1 MANENQI
8 TFDFLLEKCAELLY
22 QELLNRNEIPS
33 NIGPHIYFNKIEKF
47 RNVRKWYERAI
58 GVEELDDGDDKY
70 KNIIRIFTKG
80 SKTGTLD
87 YQIRSLFNNEDFIK
101 ETNQQ
106 LINSNK
112 QRGSFTEL
120 LKQANK
126 DVEVELDSANLKQLK
141 KYIDEFIKK
150 MKASYVKDNNTYSLK
165 VDDKGS
171 RKEILFDKTSSV
183 GKELEYLLNFYQ
195 DSIPLVNGCYF
206 NALGIIKEVKDKNF
220 SYNLSQKEEDDDLV
234 NEILKYSYGEID
246 PNGGTIFDKIK
257 EKHEIPKYYLV
268 DQLFNCLDKIK
279 KADLQKINSV
289 YTNSDDKIVKDFY
302 QTLYDFV
309 IQSKYYRDKYDFINT
324 LTTNKNTI
332 LTGPPGTGKTFQV
345 MESLKEL
352 PEDEMNNYEM
362 VVFHANYTY
371 DDFIDGIKPVGI
383 ENGQLKLS
391 LVNGKFK
398 DFCIKVHNRNKEII
412 EKVKVAIETNR
423 EITEKEKEINE
434 VDKET
439 IERNRKF
446 IEKNDKVLPSY
457 YFIVDEINRAN
468 LSAVFGESLMLLE
481 SSYRYEYFP
490 EGIENGIPLVEY
502 NRKRNRLISLQNSNI
517 IKALNEEE
525 RKNKYLEELNGEY
538 LFGIPENIYFIGMM
552 NDVDKSIDAFDL
564 ALRRRFSWIEKS
576 YDKNVVK
583 GVLSDFN
590 NIDEYLKNI
599 EELNKYI
606 STTSISKPEGL
617 GLGKQYEFGHSFF
630 LKIEDFITQKKII
643 TEDAMKNLFDIHLKP
658 TLREYLRTV
667 YSDSEIEK
675 YLKIAKEEKFLG
687 KTNTKSGNK
696 DAETVQ

>member
-8 TFDFLLEKCAELLY
+8 TFDFLLEKYAELLY

-80 SKTGTLD
+80 SKKGTLD
-87 YQIRSLFNNEDFIK
+87 YQIRSLFNENFIE

-106 LINSNK
+106 IINSNK

-126 DVEVELDSANLKQLK
+126 DSGEEIKLDSANLEQLK
-141 KYIDEFIKK
+141 NYIDIFIKK
-150 MKASYVKDNNTYSLK
+150 MEASYVKDNNTYSLK

-171 RKEILFDKTSSV
+171 GNEILFDKKSSV
-183 GKELEYLLNFYQ
+183 GKELEYLLNFDQ
-195 DSIPLVNGCYF
+195 DSIPLINGCYE
-206 NALGIIKEVKDKNF
+206 NALGIIKEIEFEDF
-220 SYNLSQKEEDDDLV
+220 SYNPMKTDDKYDKDILDK
-234 NEILKYSYGEID
+234 ILKFEDSTERLVINYK
-246 PNGGTIFDKIK
+246 DKK
-257 EKHEIPKYYLV
+257 IPRYYLV

-309 IQSKYYRDKYDFINT
+309 IQSKYYRDKYDFINS
-324 LTTNKNTI
+324 LATNKNTI

-352 PEDEMNNYEM
+352 PEEERNNYEM

-398 DFCIKVHNRNKEII
+398 DFCIKVHNENMGSILEGKKE
-412 EKVKVAIETNR
+412 
-423 EITEKEKEINE
+423 
-434 VDKET
+434 
-439 IERNRKF
+439 
-446 IEKNDKVLPSY
+446 LPSY

-481 SSYRYEYFP
+481 SSYRFEYFP
-490 EGIENGIPLVEY
+490 DGIENGIPLIEY
-502 NRKRNRLISLQNSNI
+502 NRKRNRLISLQNSHI
-517 IKALNEEE
+517 IKALNDEES
-525 RKNKYLEELNGEY
+525 KNKYFEELNGEY

-630 LKIEDFITQKKII
+630 LKIKDFITQRKII

-658 TLREYLRTV
+658 TLKEYLRTV
-667 YSDSEIEK
+667 YSDNEIEK

-687 KTNTKSGNK
+687 KANTKSGNK

>member
-309 IQSKYYRDKYDFINT
+309 IQSKYYRDKYDFINS
-324 LTTNKNTI
+324 LATNKNTI

-352 PEDEMNNYEM
+352 PEEERNNYEM

-398 DFCIKVHNRNKEII
+398 DFCIKVHNENMGSILEGKKE
-412 EKVKVAIETNR
+412 
-423 EITEKEKEINE
+423 
-434 VDKET
+434 
-439 IERNRKF
+439 
-446 IEKNDKVLPSY
+446 LPSY

-481 SSYRYEYFP
+481 SSYRFEYFP
-490 EGIENGIPLVEY
+490 DGIENGIPLIEY
-502 NRKRNRLISLQNSNI
+502 NRKRNRLISLQNSHI
-517 IKALNEEE
+517 IKALNDEES
-525 RKNKYLEELNGEY
+525 KNKYFEELNGEY

-630 LKIEDFITQKKII
+630 LKIKDFITQRKII

-658 TLREYLRTV
+658 TLKEYLRTV
-667 YSDSEIEK
+667 YSDNEIEK

-687 KTNTKSGNK
+687 KANTKSGNK

>member
-8 TFDFLLEKCAELLY
+8 TFDFLLEKYAELLY

-80 SKTGTLD
+80 SKKGTLD
-87 YQIRSLFNNEDFIK
+87 YQIRSLFNENFIE

-106 LINSNK
+106 IINSNK

-126 DVEVELDSANLKQLK
+126 DSGEEIKLDSANLEQLK
-141 KYIDEFIKK
+141 NYIDIFIKK
-150 MKASYVKDNNTYSLK
+150 MEASYVKDNNTYSLK

-171 RKEILFDKTSSV
+171 GNEILFDKKSSV
-183 GKELEYLLNFYQ
+183 GKELEYLLNFDQ
-195 DSIPLVNGCYF
+195 DSIPLINGCYE
-206 NALGIIKEVKDKNF
+206 NALGIIKEIEFEDF
-220 SYNLSQKEEDDDLV
+220 SYNPMKTDDKYDKDILDK
-234 NEILKYSYGEID
+234 ILKFEDSTERLVINYK
-246 PNGGTIFDKIK
+246 DKK
-257 EKHEIPKYYLV
+257 IPRYYLV

-309 IQSKYYRDKYDFINT
+309 IQSKYYRDKYDFINS
-324 LTTNKNTI
+324 LATNKNTI

-352 PEDEMNNYEM
+352 PEEERNNYEM

-398 DFCIKVHNRNKEII
+398 DFCIKVHNENMGSILEGKKE
-412 EKVKVAIETNR
+412 
-423 EITEKEKEINE
+423 
-434 VDKET
+434 
-439 IERNRKF
+439 
-446 IEKNDKVLPSY
+446 LPSY

-481 SSYRYEYFP
+481 SSYRFEYFP
-490 EGIENGIPLVEY
+490 DGIENGIPLIEY
-502 NRKRNRLISLQNSNI
+502 NRKRNRLISLQNSHI
-517 IKALNEEE
+517 IKALNDEES
-525 RKNKYLEELNGEY
+525 KNKYFEELNGEY

-552 NDVDKSIDAFDL
+552 NDVDKSTDAFDL

-630 LKIEDFITQKKII
+630 LKIKDFITQRKII

-658 TLREYLRTV
+658 TLKEYLRTV
-667 YSDSEIEK
+667 YSDNEIEK

-687 KTNTKSGNK
+687 KANTKSGNK